1 MNIVAALETV
11 VKPKL
16 DDSFGRGIAMLIILN
31 ASRNSQI
38 TLVEMN
44 KDEYSILIENIC
56 SDERVRKMWGE
67 AGCKKQMEAWISL
80 VT

>member
-1 MNIVAALETV
+1 
-11 VKPKL
+11 
-16 DDSFGRGIAMLIILN
+16 MLIILN

-38 TLVEMN
+38 TLIEMN